1 MKGPWT
7 PQVEYISGSWT
18 IFMLVLDLSCS
29 DVLLRLVW
37 GPETFDKSYKPV
49 MCWFWF
55 CCQKTSLKISRW
67 FTATDADTQSWT
79 VVSGLTVNVV
89 GSSLRSSSRQN
100 SPLILLIS
108 LSTDVVNQ
116 LTDRRTSS
124 FCPEHKGWKEEG
136 GREETTEWGRW
147 RSVDALTDERKEE
160 ATAHLQIQTALVP
173 RHKETQ
179 SFPPDTQKLCVC
191 VCVSGQTAGRQQK
204 SVESSFNQS
213 QQVAGG

>member
-37 GPETFDKSYKPV
+37 GPETFDKSYKHV

-55 CCQKTSLKISRW
+55 CCLKHSQKTSLKISRW

-89 GSSLRSSSRQN
+89 GLSPARTHLWSFWFH
-100 SPLILLIS
+100 SPLMS
-108 LSTDVVNQ
+108 WTSWRTD
-116 LTDRRTSS
+116 
-124 FCPEHKGWKEEG
+124 
-136 GREETTEWGRW
+136 GRLH
-147 RSVDALTDERKEE
+147 SVPSIKDERKREGERKRRREGGEE
-160 ATAHLQIQTALVP
+160 VWTRWRTREKKKQQLTCK
-173 RHKETQ
+173 HK
-179 SFPPDTQKLCVC
+179 PL
-191 VCVSGQTAGRQQK
+191 
-204 SVESSFNQS
+204 
-213 QQVAGG
+213 